1 MKNIYDECPILEN
14 ERFLFRKVELSDT
27 KELLKVYSD
36 KNALPFFNSDN
47 CHQGN
52 FYIQTEE
59 DMEKC
64 IESWNWEY
72 EQRGFVRLAIIDKA
86 INEKINEESNE
97 EINEGSNVE
106 SNKAGNKE
114 SNKSND
120 KVIGT
125 IELFNRRAEDYFN
138 NCGLLR
144 LDLRSDYEQENI
156 IYNILSVI
164 TNPAFELFE
173 CTMVATKA
181 RNYAVERIAALKKA
195 GYFKSEE
202 KIIGQDGT
210 QYGDYWVNNDVSSS

>member
-14 ERFLFRKVELSDT
+14 DRFLFRKVALSDT

-72 EQRGFVRLAIIDKA
+72 EQRGFVRFAIIDKA
-86 INEKINEESNE
+86 SNE
-97 EINEGSNVE
+97 ENNEE

-114 SNKSND
+114 SNKSSN

-125 IELFNRRAEDYFN
+125 IELFNRKADDYFN

-156 IYNILSVI
+156 IYSILSVI
-164 TNPAFELFE
+164 TKPAFELFE

-195 GYFKSEE
+195 GYVKSEE
-202 KIIGQDGT
+202 KVIGQDGT
-210 QYGDYWVNNDVSSS
+210 IYGDYWVKDEASSLQNKE

>member
-1 MKNIYDECPILEN
+1 MKNIYDECPTLEN

-72 EQRGFVRLAIIDKA
+72 EQRGFVRFAIIDKA
-86 INEKINEESNE
+86 SNEEINE

-106 SNKAGNKE
+106 SNEE
-114 SNKSND
+114 SNKA
-120 KVIGT
+120 IGT
-125 IELFNRRAEDYFN
+125 IELFNREAEDYFN

-195 GYFKSEE
+195 GYVKSEE

-210 QYGDYWVNNDVSSS
+210 IYGDYWIKDDASSLQNME

>member
-14 ERFLFRKVELSDT
+14 DRFLFRKVELSDT

-52 FYIQTEE
+52 FFIQTEE

-72 EQRGFVRLAIIDKA
+72 EQRGFVRFAIIDKA
-86 INEKINEESNE
+86 SKE

-114 SNKSND
+114 SNK
-120 KVIGT
+120 VIGT
-125 IELFNRRAEDYFN
+125 IELFNRKAEDYFN

-195 GYFKSEE
+195 GYVKSEE

-210 QYGDYWVNNDVSSS
+210 IYGDYWVKNEASSLQNKE

>member
-14 ERFLFRKVELSDT
+14 ERFLFTKVELSDT

-52 FYIQTEE
+52 FYIQTKEH
-59 DMEKC
+59 MEKC
-64 IESWNWEY
+64 IESWNREY
-72 EQRGFVRLAIIDKA
+72 EQRGFVRYAIIDKVG
-86 INEKINEESNE
+86 NE
-97 EINEGSNVE
+97 EINVE
-106 SNKAGNKE
+106 SNKAGNRE
-114 SNKSND
+114 SNKSSN

-125 IELFNRRAEDYFN
+125 IELFNRKAEDYFS

-156 IYNILSVI
+156 IYSILSSI
-164 TNPAFELFE
+164 TKPAFELFD

-195 GYFKSEE
+195 GYIKSEE

-210 QYGDYWVNNDVSSS
+210 MYGDYWVNNDVSSS

>member
-14 ERFLFRKVELSDT
+14 DRFLFRKVELSDT
-27 KELLKVYSD
+27 KELLKVYGD

-72 EQRGFVRLAIIDKA
+72 EQRGFVRFAIIDKA
-86 INEKINEESNE
+86 SNE
-97 EINEGSNVE
+97 EIDEE
-106 SNKAGNKE
+106 SNKAGNRE
-114 SNKSND
+114 SN

-125 IELFNRRAEDYFN
+125 IELFNRKADDYFN

-195 GYFKSEE
+195 GYIKSEE

-210 QYGDYWVNNDVSSS
+210 IYGDYWVKDDASSLQNKE